1 MKRIILTII
10 VLWGSLIASAQNFNE
25 YVTTQN
31 NAGRYEVV
39 MSSLQASQT
48 FKVDKYNGDVY
59 QLVETPKG
67 GLVFEKLDRDTSNA
81 IDTQIPDRVN
91 YQFVMSGILAKCTFL
106 VNVNT
111 GEVWNLVHDNKQKVN
126 WLTYLD

>member
-81 IDTQIPDRVN
+81 IDTQIPDQVN